1 MTKDYVFS
9 HEICPNYAMILLKFN
24 AFISFYGK
32 RFNNQ
37 LLPVLGTHLEHGM
50 TNSTIQGKPTF
61 RSPLIK
67 STLAIVTAIM
77 LATGLSA
84 CGEKHEAVTAPD
96 KVDEA
101 AEMARAN
108 APEAEVIEFETTA
121 APAATTT
128 EGTDTAAA
136 EGDMATDAA
145 AQPDTTEIAAD
156 ADAPAADGTVPVVK
170 EGEPALDEAPATD
183 TTKVE

>member
-1 MTKDYVFS
+1 MTKLV
-9 HEICPNYAMILLKFN
+9 
-24 AFISFYGK
+24 
-32 RFNNQ
+32 
-37 LLPVLGTHLEHGM
+37 
-50 TNSTIQGKPTF
+50 IQS
-61 RSPLIK
+61 SPASRTLIK
-67 STLAIVTAIM
+67 PALAIVTAM
-77 LATGLSA
+77 LLATGLSA

-101 AEMARAN
+101 AEIARAN

-128 EGTDTAAA
+128 EDTDTALA
-136 EGDMATDAA
+136 ESDMATDAA
-145 AQPDTTEIAAD
+145 AQPDTTEVTAD

-170 EGEPALDEAPATD
+170 DGDPAIDETTTD